1 MAEVIKMP
9 KMSDTMTEGT
19 IASWAKK
26 VGDTVKAG
34 DVLAEVET
42 DKATMELESYEA
54 GTLLYIGVKE
64 KDSVPV
70 DAIIAIIGK
79 AGEDISSLIN
89 GNSGGSI
96 EKQNT
101 PIPPDEKSDAIPANV
116 EGQKD
121 TSGIEATVI
130 RMPKMSDTM
139 TEGVIVA
146 WHKKVGDKVK
156 SGELLAEVETDKAT
170 MELESYEDGTL
181 LYIGIEAGKAVPVDG
196 IIAVV
201 GKEGVDYKPLLSST
215 PPKNGQAASK
225 EDKPQEV
232 KVAASVTQPVA
243 VSSNGDSRV
252 KISPLAKALA
262 EGKGID
268 IKSLAGSGENGRI
281 VKRDIDSYNPSTS
294 TSKETQTSSSSAPV
308 ISGQESFEEV
318 PVTSMRKVIARA
330 LGESLFTAPHFSLVI
345 DVDMDKAMEAR
356 KSINEYTEAKV
367 SFNDM
372 VIKATAVAIR
382 KHPKVNGSWLGDKI
396 RYNNHIHIG
405 VAVAVEDGLVV
416 PVVRFAD
423 SMSLTQISSSVKDLG
438 GKAKNKKL
446 QPKDMEGSTFTISNL
461 GMFGIESFSSII
473 NQPNVCIISVG
484 AIRNIPVVKEGQI
497 VPGNRM
503 SITLTSDHR
512 VVDGAVGAQFLQTL
526 KALIEDP
533 IRILA

>member
-26 VGDTVKAG
+26 VGDTIKAG

-89 GNSGGSI
+89 GNSGGSV
-96 EKQNT
+96 EKVST
-101 PIPPDEKSDAIPANV
+101 PIPPDEKSEAIPGVAQ
-116 EGQKD
+116 GQQD
-121 TSGIEATVI
+121 TSDIEATVI

-201 GKEGVDYKPLLSST
+201 GKEGVDYKPLLSSA
-215 PPKNGQAASK
+215 PQKNGQAASK
-225 EDKPQEV
+225 ENKQEV
-232 KVAASVTQPVA
+232 KAAASVSQPA
-243 VSSNGDSRV
+243 IVSSNGDSRV

-268 IKSLAGSGENGRI
+268 IKSLSGSGENGRI
-281 VKRDIDSYNPSTS
+281 VKRDIDSYSPSTA
-294 TSKETQTSSSSAPV
+294 TSNDAQVSKQSAPV
-308 ISGQESFEEV
+308 MAGQESFEEV

-330 LGESLFTAPHFSLVI
+330 LSESLFTAPHFSLVI
-345 DVDMDKAMEAR
+345 DVDMEKAMEAR
-356 KSINEYTEAKV
+356 KSLNEYSEAKI

-372 VIKATAVAIR
+372 VIKATAAAIR
-382 KHPKVNGSWLGDKI
+382 KHPKVNGTWLGDKI

-416 PVVRFAD
+416 PVVKFAD
-423 SMSLTQISSSVKDLG
+423 SMSLTQISASVKDLG

-446 QPKDMEGSTFTISNL
+446 QPKDMEGSTFTVSNL

>member
-89 GNSGGSI
+89 GNSGGSV
-96 EKQNT
+96 EKST
-101 PIPPDEKSDAIPANV
+101 PTPPDMKAEPSNVPAA
-116 EGQKD
+116 EPQQD

-181 LYIGIEAGKAVPVDG
+181 LFIGIEAGKSVPVDG

-215 PPKNGQAASK
+215 PPKNGQAAFK

-232 KVAASVTQPVA
+232 KADASVSQPVA

-268 IKSLAGSGENGRI
+268 IKALAGSGENGRI
-281 VKRDIDSYNPSTS
+281 VKRDVDGYTPSAEG
-294 TSKETQTSSSSAPV
+294 SKDAKTSSATSPV
-308 ISGQESFEEV
+308 VGQESFEEI

-330 LGESLFTAPHFSLVI
+330 LTESLFTAPHFSLVI
-345 DVDMDKAMEAR
+345 DVDMDKSMEAR
-356 KSINEYTEAKV
+356 KSLNEYAEAKI

-372 VIKATAVAIR
+372 VIKATAAAIR
-382 KHPKVNGSWLGDKI
+382 KHPKVNGAWLGDKI

-423 SMSLTQISSSVKDLG
+423 SMSLTQISSAVKDLG

-446 QPKDMEGSTFTISNL
+446 QPKDMEGSTFTVSNL

-484 AIRNIPVVKEGQI
+484 AIRNIPVVKDGQI

-526 KALIEDP
+526 KALLEDP